1 MIPNQWSDMSIS
13 SWVTVLKGWSL
24 MSFDPDQ
31 YVEEH
36 RENWL
41 SFVRLSAYGGA
52 GVIIILVL
60 LAIFVL

>member
-1 MIPNQWSDMSIS
+1 MSIS

-24 MSFDPDQ
+24 MSFDLDQ

-41 SFVRLSAYGGA
+41 SFVRLGAYGAG
-52 GVIIILVL
+52 GVILILVL
-60 LAIFVL
+60 LAIFVV

>member
-1 MIPNQWSDMSIS
+1 
-13 SWVTVLKGWSL
+13 
-24 MSFDPDQ
+24 MSFDLDQ

-41 SFVRLSAYGGA
+41 RFVKLSAYGGG

>member
-1 MIPNQWSDMSIS
+1 
-13 SWVTVLKGWSL
+13 
-24 MSFDPDQ
+24 MSFDLDQ

-41 SFVRLSAYGGA
+41 SFVRLGAYSGA

>member
-1 MIPNQWSDMSIS
+1 MSIS
-13 SWVTVLKGWSL
+13 SWAIMLKGWNL
-24 MSFDPDQ
+24 MSFDLDQ